1 MSTFV
6 FDLVK
11 NIDFLE
17 NMNFSA
23 FSTVTR
29 GFDILNENG
38 TSLIPKTVVS
48 SFCTRTKSSTSNKII
63 LALIKITG
71 GVGATLVF
79 VNIFLCVHDHCKRKR
94 SISTHQKS
102 LKYNSIIIWFFFKS
116 LEELSLYLFFY
127 VNIQNKI
134 STSYGIRQSN
144 IKFEKEG
151 SAFFNNSLILKK

>member
-1 MSTFV
+1 MSTFI

-11 NIDFLE
+11 SIDFLE
-17 NMNFSA
+17 NTNFSA

-63 LALIKITG
+63 LVLIKITG

-102 LKYNSIIIWFFFKS
+102 LKYNSIIIWFFFQIIRGIIVISFFLMSIFKTKLVPVTAFGKS
-116 LEELSLYLFFY
+116 TLNL
-127 VNIQNKI
+127 K
-134 STSYGIRQSN
+134 R
-144 IKFEKEG
+144 KEVP
-151 SAFFNNSLILKK
+151 FLITVWF

>member
-1 MSTFV
+1 MSTFI

-17 NMNFSA
+17 NTNFSA

-63 LALIKITG
+63 LVLIKITG

-102 LKYNSIIIWFFFKS
+102 LK
-116 LEELSLYLFFY
+116 
-127 VNIQNKI
+127 I

>member
-1 MSTFV
+1 MCLKDVTHFLMVCLFFFFFIGFFYKLTFNFIIDLFDTIFINCFFFYKMSTFI

-17 NMNFSA
+17 NTNFSA

-63 LALIKITG
+63 LVLIKITG

-102 LKYNSIIIWFFFKS
+102 LKYNSIII
-116 LEELSLYLFFY
+116 
-127 VNIQNKI
+127 
-134 STSYGIRQSN
+134 
-144 IKFEKEG
+144 
-151 SAFFNNSLILKK
+151 

>member
-1 MSTFV
+1 MCLRDVTHFLMVCLFYFFFLDFFYKLTFNFIIDLFDTIFINCFFYKMSTFV

-102 LKYNSIIIWFFFKS
+102 LKYNSIII
-116 LEELSLYLFFY
+116 
-127 VNIQNKI
+127 
-134 STSYGIRQSN
+134 
-144 IKFEKEG
+144 
-151 SAFFNNSLILKK
+151 

>member
-1 MSTFV
+1 MCLKDVTHFLMVCLFFFFIGFFYKLTFNFIIDLFDTIFINCFFFYKMSTFI

-17 NMNFSA
+17 NTNFSA

-63 LALIKITG
+63 LVLIKITG

-102 LKYNSIIIWFFFKS
+102 LKYNSIII
-116 LEELSLYLFFY
+116 
-127 VNIQNKI
+127 
-134 STSYGIRQSN
+134 
-144 IKFEKEG
+144 
-151 SAFFNNSLILKK
+151 